1 MISFKHQVFLEVAR
15 HLSFTK
21 ASQTLFI
28 SQPAISK
35 HIRSLEE
42 SYQVSLFDRKGSTIS
57 LTPEGQL
64 LIDFIMKGKALERQL
79 EYELNTFRDPSR
91 FKGELKLGA
100 STTVALYIV
109 PPVLSGFRKKYP
121 QVRISLFN
129 RNSESVLKA
138 LLDREVDLGIIE
150 GKSKISQVSAHHF
163 LTDEVVPVCSSKSEL
178 AKRGRLNIEELATT
192 PIALRERGSGTLTA
206 VQYALNG
213 RGIKFADLHI
223 SMRLGGTEALKNFLL
238 ADDSLGFLPA
248 RAVLKE
254 LASGELVKVFIE
266 GLIITRDFYFIQR
279 HGEENTG
286 LNESFIKF
294 AKSHYNVKL

>member
-35 HIRSLEE
+35 HIKSLEE
-42 SYQVSLFDRKGSTIS
+42 SYQASLFDRRGNAIS

-64 LIDFIMKGKALERQL
+64 LIDFIMKAKALERQL
-79 EYELNTFRDPSR
+79 EYDLNTFRDPLR
-91 FKGELKLGA
+91 IKGELKLGA

-109 PPVLSGFRKKYP
+109 PPVLSGFRKKHP
-121 QVRISLFN
+121 QVRLSLLN
-129 RNSESVLKA
+129 RNAESVLKA

-150 GKSKISQVSAHHF
+150 ARNKISQVSTHHF

-178 AKRGRLNIEELATT
+178 AKKGRLSLSELTNT

-206 VQYALNG
+206 VQYALNA
-213 RGIKFADLHI
+213 RGIKFSDLNI

-254 LASGELVKVFIE
+254 LESGALVKVFIE

-279 HGEENTG
+279 HGEKNTG

-294 AKSHYNVKL
+294 AKTYYNIKL